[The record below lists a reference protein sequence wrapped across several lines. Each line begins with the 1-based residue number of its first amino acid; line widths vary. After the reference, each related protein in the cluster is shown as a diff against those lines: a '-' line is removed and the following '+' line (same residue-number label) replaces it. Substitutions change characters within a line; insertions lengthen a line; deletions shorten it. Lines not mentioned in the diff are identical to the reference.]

1 MILMGEASLRDA
13 KSRFLS
19 AFLFNLYFKPS
30 LVAQNQ
36 LIEQWSSCQ
45 HCWQVSVLNI
55 FNRWHHCNAISNMY
69 FLDL

>member
-19 AFLFNLYFKPS
+19 AFLFNLYFKPL

-45 HCWQVSVLNI
+45 HC
-55 FNRWHHCNAISNMY
+55 
-69 FLDL
+69 